1 MRKCTP
7 LTVWSGADPAWKS
20 FWLASIVLK
29 DNAILP
35 DEDLDTSPVTPSE
48 RTEPVIDLYPP
59 APIFSDADD
68 SDISEVDDS
77 DDLEE
82 ESNESETSQSADNA
96 FSENLSKENI
106 DDILDDIDSALD
118 DTFFDD
124 FNNDLNTVSND
135 DFESEQIEESE
146 ADTVSDEPEQGPAE
160 TQEEDSPLVFSPW
173 DELVT
178 IEEDSTE
185 HEEKEHDS
193 WKETGQSINEDSESD
208 GAEESEEPLF
218 IPWQEETVIPESDD
232 DFLINDIE
240 GDELSTNDSTDKE
253 IADNEIVDTETVE
266 NDNHDFQ
273 QEPDDTKTPEIPE
286 QANRTNFGESLNP
299 FAYSI
304 QQISIDHILPPLIPV
319 DTDDVDSEV
328 DSDVESGIES
338 EIKSEID
345 TADTNP
351 ETESFDEYDLDTFTS
366 DETEQSATIESV
378 FLGTTTESEIP
389 TLVPDL
395 VATETIPASMNTRAL
410 AWFQSLKN
418 SLTGQEESES
428 NNTRSDNK
436 AMIHSHLANLNDE
449 DSLEPMPGEKLDA
462 IDEAPVELLNMSDK
476 MKHWK
481 SAGMVLGCLVL
492 LSALGSQYLI
502 YNLDTLAQDN
512 RFNAV
517 TSLVCQVV
525 ECSDNTEI
533 DLSNLITE
541 ELVVRSHPSADNAL
555 MVDFIFRNESSSEQ
569 LFPMAELNFTNI
581 GGEIIANRVFDR
593 SEYLPQEMQLF
604 THMPAHSSIQ
614 VSLELMDP
622 GDDATGYALV
632 FRNP

>member
-1 MRKCTP
+1 MHTANGVVKCGSCME
-7 LTVWSGADPAWKS
+7 V
-20 FWLASIVLK
+20 FLAGQHRIVLK

-35 DEDLDTSPVTPSE
+35 DEDFDPSPITPVE
-48 RTEPVIDLYPP
+48 RSEPVIDIYTP
-59 APIFSDADD
+59 APVFSGADD
-68 SDISEVDDS
+68 SGINDVDDS
-77 DDLEE
+77 DLSDSDVLEE
-82 ESNESETSQSADNA
+82 ESKEIENSQSADNA

-124 FNNDLNTVSND
+124 FNNDLNTDSINDSNND
-135 DFESEQIEESE
+135 PNNGVESEQIDESE
-146 ADTVSDEPEQGPAE
+146 DDTVTEEPEQSPAE
-160 TQEEDSPLVFSPW
+160 TQEEDSPLVFSPS

-178 IEEDSTE
+178 IEEDSPE
-185 HEEKEHDS
+185 NEEKEHDS
-193 WKETGQSINEDSESD
+193 WKETGHVNNEDSESD
-208 GAEESEEPLF
+208 
-218 IPWQEETVIPESDD
+218 
-232 DFLINDIE
+232 
-240 GDELSTNDSTDKE
+240 
-253 IADNEIVDTETVE
+253 
-266 NDNHDFQ
+266 
-273 QEPDDTKTPEIPE
+273 DTKTPEFPE
-286 QANRTNFGESLNP
+286 QANRTSFREFLNP
-299 FAYSI
+299 FGYST

-319 DTDDVDSEV
+319 DTDNVDSKVKSGV
-328 DSDVESGIES
+328 DGDVE
-338 EIKSEID
+338 SEID

-351 ETESFDEYDLDTFTS
+351 ATETEVFDEYDLDTLST
-366 DETEQSATIESV
+366 DETEQSATIESA
-378 FLGTTTESEIP
+378 FFDTTTESDIP
-389 TLVPDL
+389 ALEPDL

-410 AWFQSLKN
+410 AWFQSLRKT
-418 SLTGQEESES
+418 LTGQEENES
-428 NNTRSDNK
+428 DNTRSENK
-436 AMIHSHLANLNDE
+436 AMIHSHLASLNDE
-449 DSLEPMPGEKLDA
+449 DSLEPIPVEKLDA
-462 IDEAPVELLNMSDK
+462 IDEAPVELLNMCDK

-502 YNLDTLAQDN
+502 YNLDILAQDN

-525 ECSDNTEI
+525 ECSDNAEF
-533 DLSNLITE
+533 DLSNLITD

-555 MVDFIFRNESSSEQ
+555 VVDFIFRNESSSEQ

-581 GGEIIANRVFDR
+581 GGEIIANRIFDR

-614 VSLELMDP
+614 VSLELTDP